1 MTDET
6 KFTQADIDKA
16 VQAAVAKVQDSID
29 KLEAKNEELV
39 GEVRKYKAEARKAG
53 DIKPE
58 DLQAAEDARDKA
70 LADLAEANK
79 QVKALTSE
87 RDKAA
92 KALESEQAATRS
104 YALDREITD
113 LIAKGSV
120 VPDAVDMVKAMF
132 REGATAEVVDGRIV
146 VKRGD
151 KLMADYAKEYFES
164 DISKIVRS
172 APMNTGGGSPGGGSP
187 AQGKSTT
194 RAGFDAMS
202 PAEKVEFGKAGGIV
216 TDKAA

>member
-6 KFTQADIDKA
+6 KFTQADIDRA
-16 VQAAVAKVQDSID
+16 VQAAVANVQNSID

-79 QVKALTSE
+79 QVKALTGE
-87 RDKAA
+87 RDKAV
-92 KALESEQAATRS
+92 KALESEQGAARS
-104 YALDREITD
+104 YALEAEIASA
-113 LIAKGSV
+113 IASGNV
-120 VPDAVDMVKAMF
+120 LPALVPAFKAMVMQN
-132 REGATAEVVDGRIV
+132 AKADLVDGKYAVTI
-146 VKRGD
+146 GD
-151 KLMADYAKEYFES
+151 KPAKDYVSGFLES
-164 DISKIVRS
+164 DDGKAFKS
-172 APMNTGGGSPGGGSP
+172 APVNTGSGAQGGGAP
-187 AQGKSTT
+187 AGGKTAT
-194 RAGFDAMS
+194 RTAFDAMS